1 LRVRLLLPEDA
12 AAVLIVGATK
22 VATKAPVSL
31 DLRVGRRVRALR
43 LKKNLS
49 QQKFADRLGVTFQQV
64 QKYENGTDHIGVAR
78 LQIIADILEIP
89 VYDFFASA
97 GQRASPPRGF
107 FKMLNKA

>member
-1 LRVRLLLPEDA
+1 
-12 AAVLIVGATK
+12 VGATK

-31 DLRVGRRVRALR
+31 DVRVGRRVRAFR
-43 LKKNLS
+43 LQKNLS

-64 QKYENGTDHIGVAR
+64 QKYENGIDHIGVQR

-97 GQRASPPRGF
+97 GRRASPQAVF
-107 FKMLNKA
+107 LKC